1 MGFVIF
7 SLFSISDHFLI
18 LNFLTPELT
27 YEEKMKIDDERYA
40 AVQIQHA
47 AEHMKEK
54 ERERAQKQRKE
65 HEEAMQRLKQERVER
80 TVQIEKEL
88 EEAKKKTWRPLFEEK
103 KEKVYKT
110 PKDRRVAQ
118 VYTNW
123 KTPIALEESYPEIQP
138 SEFAPNQI
146 PGVKCFV
153 KVSETSVKGEEVV
166 REVAPQFFED
176 EEVIN
181 ELAKVH
187 TMLKNNVK
195 VSEIWSMFRAGEFKA
210 LQQPSIQTALVK
222 ICEHIGH
229 QRNVSIVLAE
239 ETQQQAKQ
247 HPVGL
252 KAFLRM
258 VKHAKNVKPE
268 TLFKEVIPREMGK
281 FSSTTQELTKVS
293 QMINQGIE
301 TEEIIAT
308 CEAGKLP
315 ALKKPETQQPLINI
329 VERHG
334 HSVMVAQV
342 LVEEA
347 CRDAK
352 TGKKWMHL
360 SPSFLDTTV
369 VLKLYCQSLALF
381 YTIMQLCLEEVGG

>member
-1 MGFVIF
+1 
-7 SLFSISDHFLI
+7 
-18 LNFLTPELT
+18 
-27 YEEKMKIDDERYA
+27 MKVDDERYA

-47 AEHMKEK
+47 AEHIKEK
-54 ERERAQKQRKE
+54 ERERALKQRKE
-65 HEEAMQRLKQERVER
+65 HQDAMHRLKEEKTDRKAQRER
-80 TVQIEKEL
+80 EL
-88 EEAKKKTWRPLFEEK
+88 EEARKNVWKPQIVETKT
-103 KEKVYKT
+103 KVYKT
-110 PKDRRVAQ
+110 PKDRRVAE

-123 KTPIALEESYPEIQP
+123 KTPVALEENYPEIQP
-138 SEFAPNQI
+138 NEFAPNQI

-166 REVAPQFFED
+166 REVAPKFFED
-176 EEVIN
+176 EQVIS
-181 ELAKVH
+181 ELARVH

-195 VSEIWSMFRAGEFKA
+195 VSEIWSMFRAGEFKI
-210 LQQPSIQTALVK
+210 LLQPSIQTALVK

-229 QRNVSIVLAE
+229 QRNVSIVLAQ
-239 ETQQQAKQ
+239 ETQEQAKK

-258 VKHAKNVKPE
+258 VKHAKNVKPD

-301 TEEIIAT
+301 TQEIIAE
-308 CEAGKLP
+308 CVAGKLP

-329 VERHG
+329 VEKHG

-347 CRDAK
+347 YRDAK
-352 TGKKWMHL
+352 DGKEWITLFLGSSHMPLCQLLYSLTHL
-360 SPSFLDTTV
+360 FALSSIVLCSNTIVSSFKLFDPSTAETRG
-369 VLKLYCQSLALF
+369 
-381 YTIMQLCLEEVGG
+381 EVEI